1 MCLYF
6 LYFSVVTYFMSHNFN
21 LFSVYILDDLGFFL
35 CGSSLHQTEK
45 ITSIIKL
52 SRLFALILIWIRN

>member
-6 LYFSVVTYFMSHNFN
+6 LHFNAVIYLIHFYLSSVC
-21 LFSVYILDDLGFFL
+21 ILDDPGFL
-35 CGSSLHQTEK
+35 MCVSSLHQTEK

-52 SRLFALILIWIRN
+52 SRLFDFILI